1 MIQPPEQAS
10 ELWCPM
16 ARVAQAGQPYH
27 VAEFRHADDADFCEQ
42 AHASAPKLLEYIAE
56 LEAQLSAIGAGGV
69 EPLRPATEAP
79 QVQADA
85 RDATRYRWLRAR
97 DLETICQGGVF
108 AGMTPQNV
116 ILNGQDLDD
125 AIDAAIAAQAKQG
138 CAQK

>member
-1 MIQPPEQAS
+1 MSGTQQPD
-10 ELWCPM
+10 ELHRQH
-16 ARVAQAGQPYH
+16 AR
-27 VAEFRHADDADFCEQ
+27 
-42 AHASAPKLLEYIAE
+42 IAE
-56 LEAQLSAIGAGGV
+56 LEEQLSAIGAGGV